1 MKRLGDKVMDV
12 ITNII
17 GGFLGV
23 VFIVGVMTVPTA
35 VVIWA
40 IETIINFLG

>member
-1 MKRLGDKVMDV
+1 MKKIGEKMLDV

-17 GGFLGV
+17 GAFLGV

>member
-1 MKRLGDKVMDV
+1 MQKLGEKTLDV
-12 ITNII
+12 ITSII

-23 VFIVGVMTVPTA
+23 VFILGVMTVPTA
-35 VVIWA
+35 VVLWA

>member
-1 MKRLGDKVMDV
+1 MKKLGEKMLDV
-12 ITNII
+12 ITSIL

-23 VFIVGVMTVPTA
+23 VFILGVLTVPTA
-35 VVIWA
+35 VVLWA